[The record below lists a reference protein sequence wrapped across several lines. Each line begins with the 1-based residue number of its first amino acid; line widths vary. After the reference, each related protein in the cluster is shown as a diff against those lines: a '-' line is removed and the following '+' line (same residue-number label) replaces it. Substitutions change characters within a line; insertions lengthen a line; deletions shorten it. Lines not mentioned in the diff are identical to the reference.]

1 MNLKYKTYKFY
12 LVKFRNENIYIGR
25 TTRDDINKIKYYT
38 QAALPRA
45 LYYLLDKHKDIPKKN
60 IIKEINL
67 IEVWKISTNDIHELQ
82 AINLILKKR
91 YNPAVNRI
99 RF

>member
-1 MNLKYKTYKFY
+1 M
-12 LVKFRNENIYIGR
+12 
-25 TTRDDINKIKYYT
+25 D
-38 QAALPRA
+38 
-45 LYYLLDKHKDIPKKN
+45 
-60 IIKEINL
+60 L

>member
-1 MNLKYKTYKFY
+1 MNLKYKKYKFF

-25 TTRDDINKIKYYT
+25 TTRDDINKIKYYA
-38 QAALPRA
+38 QAALPRP
-45 LYYLLDKHKDIPKKN
+45 LNYLLSKYKDIPKKN
-60 IIKEINL
+60 IIKKMKL
-67 IEVWKISTNDIHELQ
+67 LEVWSVITNDIHELQ